1 MIKYKDYYIV
11 FEEIPDKVTLAINLT
26 NCQNRCIG
34 CHSPEL
40 RENIGNVLNYA
51 EIDKMIRS
59 NMGINCVLFMGEGND
74 KEMLLTIAKYVKN
87 VYNISVA
94 VYSGRQDVENEF
106 YSVFDYVKVGP
117 YKKEFGPLNSKNTN
131 QKLYQIIDNEK
142 VDITYKFWK

>member
-117 YKKEFGPLNSKNTN
+117 YKKEFGPLNSKKTN

-142 VDITYKFWK
+142 IDITYKFWK